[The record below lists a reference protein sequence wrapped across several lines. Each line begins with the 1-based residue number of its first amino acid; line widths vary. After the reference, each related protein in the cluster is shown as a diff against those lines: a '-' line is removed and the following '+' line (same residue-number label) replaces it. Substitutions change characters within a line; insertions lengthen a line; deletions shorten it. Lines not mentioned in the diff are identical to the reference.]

1 MANGRRVDHNIDL
14 VIEDWKHYG
23 VGDNIWSEK
32 VGPLDG
38 FHSQPRVYPF
48 GRSFEDEHANAYIY
62 VFCGSGASEW
72 SCEQVDFDIICWDVQ
87 SLPRGMVVASGPE
100 DFSQESDNWGND
112 FCPNPDAQDLR
123 FRARISLPSPP
134 ETMPAGLCDID
145 LSQRLTQVAFRF
157 STGPCLFAD
166 KRVLVARS
174 QYFKQM
180 FAEANWVEGRTNE
193 VDCQSDPT
201 MDRRSVHALLLFLM
215 SNRVMPPEDPED
227 YDYYFAL
234 RRLADRCLVKTLVH
248 EVESTLALRLA
259 EGNVLQ
265 LLGRVAGSGGPL
277 ETACLAMLKKDDC
290 AILDTQMPAVDQ
302 IIGEHPELARS
313 LVHMLVAERRSRKRA
328 LGSD

>member
-32 VGPLDG
+32 
-38 FHSQPRVYPF
+38 
-48 GRSFEDEHANAYIY
+48 DEHANAYIY

-112 FCPNPDAQDLR
+112 FCPNPDAG
-123 FRARISLPSPP
+123 ISLPSPP

-166 KRVLVARS
+166 KRVLVAR
-174 QYFKQM
+174 QNDFTCCLVANRFMIYKVQLKRKTYNQQRHANRKADF
-180 FAEANWVEGRTNE
+180 EA
-193 VDCQSDPT
+193 
-201 MDRRSVHALLLFLM
+201 
-215 SNRVMPPEDPED
+215 D

-265 LLGRVAGSGGPL
+265 LLGR
-277 ETACLAMLKKDDC
+277 AMLKKDDC

>member
-32 VGPLDG
+32 
-38 FHSQPRVYPF
+38 
-48 GRSFEDEHANAYIY
+48 
-62 VFCGSGASEW
+62 
-72 SCEQVDFDIICWDVQ
+72 
-87 SLPRGMVVASGPE
+87 
-100 DFSQESDNWGND
+100 ESDNWGND

-134 ETMPAGLCDID
+134 ETMP
-145 LSQRLTQVAFRF
+145 
-157 STGPCLFAD
+157 AD

-248 EVESTLALRLA
+248 EVESTLALRLV

-328 LGSD
+328 LGSKDSTEVNVVRLRRLVVVQLFLRILAQAAGSVIAFAVFGLYWSFRFPGEGPYSHFLGLESACSAAVTFAASVAHIRVRDAQAEKDLAKVN